1 MKHVGSLAV
10 CFAVMLTWVS
20 GAGALEVKDRAKA
33 PPGWWEA
40 TGPMAISPSYFDNVL
55 SAYGLTLVDV
65 SKAPPTYARKV
76 GDQVVWETA
85 PRTYSPTEM
94 DQILSAYGV
103 KLTDVGKCPP
113 TYARAVDG
121 KPVFET
127 GTIVWGPREIDQIL
141 AAYQ

>member
-1 MKHVGSLAV
+1 MKHVGFLAV
-10 CFAVMLTWVS
+10 CFAVMLTWVVS
-20 GAGALEVKDRAKA
+20 AGALEVKDRAKA
-33 PPGWWEA
+33 PPGWWET
-40 TGPMAISPSYFDNVL
+40 TGPMAISAPYFNQVL

-65 SKAPPTYARKV
+65 SKAPVSYARKV

-85 PRTYSPTEM
+85 PRTYSPSEM

-103 KLTDVGKCPP
+103 KLTDVAKCPP
-113 TYARAVDG
+113 SYARAVDG